1 MKRALQFF
9 PEGRAATPGW
19 AVRWLL
25 AGPRILH
32 HGGKGLCQ
40 PRTEKDRQ
48 ALFDARQLWVAG
60 GVGHWD
66 WLLQAGCLVGSAGV
80 TWNRLCRCM
89 PAHGAPQPHAAQ
101 HARLTGGREQP
112 EGKQDPARPAARLA
126 KAWGGKRA
134 PPAVGGAGRE
144 VPAARVKNGSQFCN
158 MAHACSLCHLPKKAI
173 FY

>member
-101 HARLTGGREQP
+101 HARLTEAGSSQRASKTQHAPLVVAEGLGRKASSARGGRSWE
-112 EGKQDPARPAARLA
+112 
-126 KAWGGKRA
+126 
-134 PPAVGGAGRE
+134 GGAGRE
-144 VPAARVKNGSQFCN
+144 GEEWKPVLQYGARMFSVPFA
-158 MAHACSLCHLPKKAI
+158 
-173 FY
+173 

>member
-1 MKRALQFF
+1 MIIYSKQQESNWMKRALQFF

-101 HARLTGGREQP
+101 HARLTEAGSSQRASKTQHAPLRGCRRPGEESELHPRWEELGGRC
-112 EGKQDPARPAARLA
+112 RPR
-126 KAWGGKRA
+126 G
-134 PPAVGGAGRE
+134 
-144 VPAARVKNGSQFCN
+144 
-158 MAHACSLCHLPKKAI
+158 
-173 FY
+173 